1 MRTRTEP
8 PRSAASRPAC
18 RTNVRSET
26 SCVLAT
32 CGAAT
37 VRPSSANAT
46 AAWAAPPA
54 VAAAE
59 VAAAAR
65 DGADPGW
72 ATRLDPP
79 LAAPD
84 STTIRSD
91 SERRYALTAGPGPTY
106 AMSIDPAKSDSTACG
121 PL

>member
-1 MRTRTEP
+1 M
-8 PRSAASRPAC
+8 
-18 RTNVRSET
+18 
-26 SCVLAT
+26 AT

-37 VRPSSANAT
+37 VRPSSAS
-46 AAWAAPPA
+46 AA
-54 VAAAE
+54 AAAE
-59 VAAAAR
+59 ASLPSVLAAAAAAACA
-65 DGADPGW
+65 GADPGR

-79 LAAPD
+79 LAAPE